1 MSLELLKESKVI
13 ICLGTGGVG
22 KTTTAAAL
30 GYMAANAGRSVCV
43 VTIDPAKRLADA
55 MGLDELENTPK
66 KIETS
71 SDLDLWAVML
81 DANSTFDELVQRFAT
96 SPEQMEKIFHNS
108 IYQNLTENLSG
119 TQEYMAMEKLH
130 ELASDQRFDLLV
142 VDTPPA
148 RNAIEFLNAPKR
160 LIGFLENRF
169 FRLLISP
176 SQSVFRPVTIATR
189 MLLRTISKVVGSQVV
204 SDAAEFFQ
212 AFEGMEAGFKERAGE
227 VQDLLAQKSTS
238 FVLVTGTHKDTVDE
252 ALYFASRLGEFDLEV
267 DLVISNR
274 VTPDFG
280 EANDGDHQNLPGE
293 IQENLDYL
301 IKLRSAEL
309 GELSRLA
316 LIVDSR
322 RHILVPQLSH
332 DIGSLSEIQEIGEV
346 LIDSKSRF
354 VNSVVP

>member
-1 MSLELLKESKVI
+1 MSLELLNESKVI

-30 GYMAANAGRSVCV
+30 GYMAAKAGRSVCV

-55 MGLDELENTPK
+55 MGVGELENTPK

-71 SDLDLWAVML
+71 SNLDLWAVML

-212 AFEGMEAGFKERAGE
+212 AFEGMEAGFKERASE

-267 DLVISNR
+267 ELVISNR
-274 VTPDFG
+274 ITPDFG
-280 EANDGDHQNLPGE
+280 EANDDGNQNLPGE
-293 IQENLDYL
+293 IRENLDYL

-316 LIVDSR
+316 LIVNSGK
-322 RHILVPQLSH
+322 HILVPQLSH
-332 DIGSLSEIQEIGEV
+332 DIGSLCEIQEIGEV
-346 LIDSKSRF
+346 LIDSKSKF

>member
-1 MSLELLKESKVI
+1 MSLELLNESKVI

-30 GYMAANAGRSVCV
+30 GYMAAKAGRSVCV

-55 MGLDELENTPK
+55 MGVGELENTPK
-66 KIETS
+66 RIETS
-71 SDLDLWAVML
+71 SNLDLWAVML

-212 AFEGMEAGFKERAGE
+212 AFEGMEAGFKERASE

-267 DLVISNR
+267 ELVISNR
-274 VTPDFG
+274 ITPDFG
-280 EANDGDHQNLPGE
+280 EANDDGNQNLPGE
-293 IQENLDYL
+293 IRENLDYL

-316 LIVDSR
+316 LIVNSGK
-322 RHILVPQLSH
+322 HILVPQLSH
-332 DIGSLSEIQEIGEV
+332 DIGSLCEIQEIGEV
-346 LIDSKSRF
+346 LIDSKSKF

>member
-1 MSLELLKESKVI
+1 MSLELLNESKVI

-30 GYMAANAGRSVCV
+30 GYMAAKAGRSVCV

-55 MGLDELENTPK
+55 MGVGELENTPK

-71 SDLDLWAVML
+71 SNLDLWAVML

-212 AFEGMEAGFKERAGE
+212 AFEGMEAGFKERASE

-267 DLVISNR
+267 ELVISNR
-274 VTPDFG
+274 ITPDFG
-280 EANDGDHQNLPGE
+280 EANDDGNQNLPGE
-293 IQENLDYL
+293 IRENLDYL

-316 LIVDSR
+316 LIVDSGK
-322 RHILVPQLSH
+322 HILVPQLSH
-332 DIGSLSEIQEIGEV
+332 DIGSLCEIQEIGEV
-346 LIDSKSRF
+346 LIDSKSKF

>member
-1 MSLELLKESKVI
+1 VSLELLSESKVI

-30 GYMAANAGRSVCV
+30 GYMAAKAGRSVCV

-55 MGLDELENTPK
+55 MGLGELENTPK

-71 SDLDLWAVML
+71 SNLDLWAVML

-212 AFEGMEAGFKERAGE
+212 AFEGMEAGFKERASE

-274 VTPDFG
+274 ITPDFG
-280 EANDGDHQNLPGE
+280 EANDDGNQNLPGE
-293 IQENLDYL
+293 IRENLDYL

-316 LIVDSR
+316 LIVDSGK
-322 RHILVPQLSH
+322 HILVPQLSH
-332 DIGSLSEIQEIGEV
+332 DIGSLCEIQEIGEV
-346 LIDSKSRF
+346 LIDSKSKF

>member
-1 MSLELLKESKVI
+1 MSLELLNESKVI

-30 GYMAANAGRSVCV
+30 GYMAAKAGRSVCV

-55 MGLDELENTPK
+55 MGVGELENTPK

-71 SDLDLWAVML
+71 SNLDLWAVML

-212 AFEGMEAGFKERAGE
+212 AFEGMEAGFKERASE

-267 DLVISNR
+267 ELVISNR
-274 VTPDFG
+274 ITPDFG
-280 EANDGDHQNLPGE
+280 EANDDGNQNLPGE
-293 IQENLDYL
+293 IRENLDYL
-301 IKLRSAEL
+301 TKLRSAEL

-316 LIVDSR
+316 LIVDSGK
-322 RHILVPQLSH
+322 HILVPQLSH
-332 DIGSLSEIQEIGEV
+332 DIGSLCEIQEIGEV
-346 LIDSKSRF
+346 LIDSKSKF